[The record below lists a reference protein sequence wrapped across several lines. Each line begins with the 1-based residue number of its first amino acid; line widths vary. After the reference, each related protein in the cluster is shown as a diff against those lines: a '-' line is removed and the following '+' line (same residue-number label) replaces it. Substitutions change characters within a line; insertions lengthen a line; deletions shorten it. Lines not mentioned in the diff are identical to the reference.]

1 MWWLCWAVTLKWVL
15 QIAVDH
21 LLSPDR
27 AVGGPGE
34 EDLMDVEDS
43 KLAEREGLIEVAV
56 QQ

>member
-1 MWWLCWAVTLKWVL
+1 MTKSYAL

-21 LLSPDR
+21 LLSPER

-34 EDLMDVEDS
+34 EDLMDVEDG

>member
-1 MWWLCWAVTLKWVL
+1 MTLEWAL

-34 EDLMDVEDS
+34 EDLMDVGDN